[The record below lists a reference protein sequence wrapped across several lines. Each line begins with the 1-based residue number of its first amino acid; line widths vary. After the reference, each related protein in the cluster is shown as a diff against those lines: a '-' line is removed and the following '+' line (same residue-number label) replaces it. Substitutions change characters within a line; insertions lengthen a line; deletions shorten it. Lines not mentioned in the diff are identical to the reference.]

1 MAYEKSPAQ
10 RAIDWGKIIET
21 ALDMPGNVG
30 NIYNRFYNYSYANQ
44 TLLWMQGAREP
55 VATYKRWQALGRQV
69 MNPRDAQRDENKQAI
84 NAPLQRKEGKRAAYR
99 DIHRYKGSAKQHMVG
114 ERNEQAA
121 LILAYAAGR
130 RPKPKE
136 EAKVAGSPWMVTTR
150 GEEVARRA
158 LRAKRSS
165 QLSRQCAR
173 CDRVRT
179 CELRVTE
186 RSSVSLAP
194 IVTETVSLRTTLSH
208 LRRI

>member
-1 MAYEKSPAQ
+1 MLFSLSRITCAFVGCDANHQWSSLEKQENNKFLLEKMSVYMKVDEFLEGCAHLSAKVHP
-10 RAIDWGKIIET
+10 
-21 ALDMPGNVG
+21 
-30 NIYNRFYNYSYANQ
+30 SYI
-44 TLLWMQGAREP
+44 LI
-55 VATYKRWQALGRQV
+55 
-69 MNPRDAQRDENKQAI
+69 PRDAQRDENKQAI

-136 EAKVAGSPWMVTTR
+136 EAKVAGSPWVVTTR